1 MGRAFEFRK
10 ARKLKR
16 WGNMARV
23 FTRLGKEITIA
34 AKEGGGDPASN
45 PKLRAL
51 IQNAKSENMPKDNID
66 RAIKRATEKDLA
78 DYKQM
83 VYEGYGP
90 SGVAV
95 VVETATDN
103 PTRTVANVRS
113 IFNKAGGSLG
123 TSGSLSFLFDH
134 KSFFKIQLKEGMDL
148 EELEFELI
156 DFGAE
161 ELFAEE
167 EVVVIYGQYEA
178 FGSLQKVLEEKGYEI
193 LNSGFERIP
202 NDFKEVSATVQAE
215 IEKMLEKF
223 DDDDD
228 VQNVYHNMKEAE

>member
-1 MGRAFEFRK
+1 
-10 ARKLKR
+10 
-16 WGNMARV
+16 
-23 FTRLGKEITIA
+23 
-34 AKEGGGDPASN
+34 
-45 PKLRAL
+45 
-51 IQNAKSENMPKDNID
+51 
-66 RAIKRATEKDLA
+66 
-78 DYKQM
+78 
-83 VYEGYGP
+83 
-90 SGVAV
+90 
-95 VVETATDN
+95 VETATDN

-134 KSFFKIQLKEGMDL
+134 KSFFKIKLQDGMDL

-156 DFGAE
+156 DYGAE
-161 ELFAEE
+161 ELFAED
-167 EVVVIYGQYEA
+167 EVLVIYGQYEA

-202 NDFKEVSATVQAE
+202 NDFKEVSPEVQAE